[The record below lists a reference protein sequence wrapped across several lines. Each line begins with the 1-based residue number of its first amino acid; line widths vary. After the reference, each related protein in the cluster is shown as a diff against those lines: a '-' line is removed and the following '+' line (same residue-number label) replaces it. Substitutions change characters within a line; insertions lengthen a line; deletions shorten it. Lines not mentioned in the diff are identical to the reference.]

1 MAGIIDEIKES
12 FKKGNMLTKLIYVNV
27 GVFLLLWIIFAIIML
42 GSSSEGTASIIFKE
56 KIIDNLA
63 IPANPEFLL
72 QKPWTLITSMFTHY
86 DFFHFLFNLLW
97 LYWFSKML
105 IIYIGG
111 RQLLG
116 LYLLG
121 GIFGSLLYV
130 ISFNSFPVF
139 EKYAMGSA
147 LGASAAIY
155 AIVVATA
162 MLIPNQQLFLLFLGP
177 VKIKYIALVSVI
189 IGTLVDFNSNTGGK
203 IGHLGGVIAGYLYMT
218 QYKKGK
224 DITFG
229 IGNFIG
235 NFKKLFKKRKKK
247 SKMKVSYKAP
257 ANDFDYNLQK
267 AEKQKKMDVILDKI
281 SQSGYDTLSKDEKEF
296 LFNMSNRN

>member
-12 FKKGNMLTKLIYVNV
+12 FKKGNMLTKLIYINV
-27 GVFLLLWIIFAIIML
+27 GVFLLIWLVFVAIML
-42 GSSSEGTASIIFKE
+42 GSSNEQEANYRFWTYVIN
-56 KIIDNLA
+56 NLA
-63 IPANPEFLL
+63 IPSNPELLL
-72 QKPWTLITSMFTHY
+72 QKPWTVITSIFTHY

-105 IIYIGG
+105 IVYIGG

-130 ISFNSFPVF
+130 ASFNSFPIF

-147 LGASAAIY
+147 LGASGAIY

-162 MLIPNQQLFLLFLGP
+162 VLIPNQQLFLLFLGP

-189 IGTLVDFNSNTGGK
+189 LGTLVDFNSNTGGK
-203 IGHLGGVIAGYLYMT
+203 IAHLGGAIVGYVYMI

-229 IGNFIG
+229 LGNFVG
-235 NFKKLFKKRKKK
+235 NFNKLIKRRKRKK
-247 SKMKVSYKAP
+247 MKVTYKAP
-257 ANDFDYNLQK
+257 TNDFDYNLMK

-281 SQSGYDTLSKDEKEF
+281 SQSGYDTLSKEEKEF